1 MPEWAPSAIIMDDSK
16 AEIAATKHA
25 FGGSVRIFLCH
36 WHVQKA
42 WKQQLYL
49 KVGLCFGVQALQS

>member
-49 KVGLCFGVQALQS
+49 KVWL